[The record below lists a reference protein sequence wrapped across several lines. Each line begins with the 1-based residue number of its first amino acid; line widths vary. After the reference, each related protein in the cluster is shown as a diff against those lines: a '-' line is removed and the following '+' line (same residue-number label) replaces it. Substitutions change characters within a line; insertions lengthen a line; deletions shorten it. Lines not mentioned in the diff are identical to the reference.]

1 MKTQEQLLER
11 MRLEILGDKNDT
23 SKDEIFTLRLE
34 DAQEIYLTSVYPF
47 NHSINE
53 MPTER
58 SQNWQVRCAIELYN
72 LTNDGLENAIQ
83 YSENGLSI
91 MFSKAGLSRDLL
103 SELPPPRAGVPCD
116 EQVMEQT
123 APDDEEEE
131 GGSI

>member
-11 MRLEILGDKNDT
+11 MRLEILGDKTDT
-23 SKDEIFTLRLE
+23 SHDDIFTLRLE

-53 MPTER
+53 MPSER

-91 MFSKAGLSRDLL
+91 MFAKAGLSKDLL
-103 SELPPPRAGVPCD
+103 QELPPPRAGVPCE
-116 EQVMEQT
+116 EQVVEQT
-123 APDDEEEE
+123 APDGEEEE

>member
-11 MRLEILGDKNDT
+11 MRLEILGDKTDT
-23 SKDEIFTLRLE
+23 SHDDIFTLRLE

-53 MPTER
+53 MPSER

-91 MFSKAGLSRDLL
+91 MFAKAGLSKDLL
-103 SELPPPRAGVPCD
+103 SELPPPRAGVPCE
-116 EQVMEQT
+116 EQDVEQT
-123 APDDEEEE
+123 TPGGEEEE

>member
-11 MRLEILGDKNDT
+11 MRLEILGDKTDT
-23 SKDEIFTLRLE
+23 SHDDIFTLRLE

-53 MPTER
+53 MPSER

-91 MFSKAGLSRDLL
+91 MFAKAGLSKDLL
-103 SELPPPRAGVPCD
+103 QELPPPRAGVPI
-116 EQVMEQT
+116 EEQT
-123 APDDEEEE
+123 APDGEEEE

>member
-11 MRLEILGDKNDT
+11 MRLEILGDKEDD
-23 SKDEIFTLRLE
+23 SKDDIFKLRLE

-47 NHSINE
+47 NHSISE

-72 LTNDGLENAIQ
+72 LTEDGLSNAIQ

-91 MFSKAGLSRDLL
+91 MFAKAGLSKDLL
-103 SELPPPRAGVPCD
+103 SELPPPRAGVPVE
-116 EQVMEQT
+116 EQIVEQT
-123 APDDEEEE
+123 TPDGEEEE